1 MRTLEEVVSGVFG
14 VEPQSL
20 DESSSPESVEG
31 WDSMGHVNL
40 VTALEQHF
48 NVSIDIDDVMEMG
61 SVGKIRE
68 ILVAYGDRARATGR
82 RRRTGSQRPCGA
94 PSTSWGR

>member
-1 MRTLEEVVSGVFG
+1 MRTLEEVVSSVFG

-20 DESSSPESVEG
+20 DEGSSPESVEG

-40 VTALEQHF
+40 VTALEQHL

-68 ILVAYGDRARATGR
+68 ILLAYGVRA
-82 RRRTGSQRPCGA
+82 
-94 PSTSWGR
+94 

>member
-1 MRTLEEVVSGVFG
+1 MRTVEEVVSGVFG

-61 SVGKIRE
+61 SVGKIRK
-68 ILVAYGDRARATGR
+68 ILLAYGVQA
-82 RRRTGSQRPCGA
+82 
-94 PSTSWGR
+94 

>member
-20 DESSSPESVEG
+20 DEGSSPESVEG

-68 ILVAYGDRARATGR
+68 ILVAYGVRA
-82 RRRTGSQRPCGA
+82 
-94 PSTSWGR
+94 